1 MQIGIEQND
10 IFTEHGGIVYCS
22 ESHFM
27 CEYANWHSAECISA
41 EYRGT
46 IKLLSCQNI
55 LLILS
60 LEKDQVVSLTDTFKS
75 SYFGL
80 MLSMSIAATS
90 DQFNKTFFGVI
101 NDPSGITSVKTKG

>member
-1 MQIGIEQND
+1 
-10 IFTEHGGIVYCS
+10 
-22 ESHFM
+22 M
-27 CEYANWHSAECISA
+27 CEYANWHSAECHSA
-41 EYRGT
+41 EYRGA

-80 MLSMSIAATS
+80 MLSMSITVTS
-90 DQFNKTFFGVI
+90 QFNKTFFGVI
-101 NDPSGITSVKTKG
+101 YNPSGITSVKT

>member
-1 MQIGIEQND
+1 MR
-10 IFTEHGGIVYCS
+10 
-22 ESHFM
+22 
-27 CEYANWHSAECISA
+27 EYANCHSAECHSD

-46 IKLLSCQNI
+46 IKLLGWQNI

-80 MLSMSIAATS
+80 KLSMSITATS
-90 DQFNKTFFGVI
+90 DQFSKTFLGVI
-101 NDPSGITSVKTKG
+101 NDPSGITSVKT